1 MKKIG
6 ILICTLVIVIVAV
19 IGVNIYSYNE
29 RLKAAEKNNK
39 NYQSYYNVEVLGS
52 DVGSLINK
60 ILDTNSKN
68 NIQKDEN
75 GKYIDNGKEIAISV
89 TIKFLE
95 LDKNISI
102 EAIEKQGVDRFI
114 KNFGAETFKCTEIEY
129 YPNAKDVKSMHFEQV
144 KK

>member
-29 RLKAAEKNNK
+29 RLKATEKNNK

-75 GKYIDNGKEIAISV
+75 GKEISISI

-129 YPNAKDVKSMHFEQV
+129 YPNAKGVKSMHFEQV

>member
-29 RLKAAEKNNK
+29 RLKATEKNNK

-75 GKYIDNGKEIAISV
+75 GKENSISV

-129 YPNAKDVKSMHFEQV
+129 YPNAKGVKSMHFEQV

>member
-75 GKYIDNGKEIAISV
+75 EKENSISV

-129 YPNAKDVKSMHFEQV
+129 YPNAKGVKSMHFEQV

>member
-29 RLKAAEKNNK
+29 RLKATEKNNK

-75 GKYIDNGKEIAISV
+75 GKEISISV

-102 EAIEKQGVDRFI
+102 EAIEKQGVDRFV

-129 YPNAKDVKSMHFEQV
+129 YPNAKGVKSMHFEQV

>member
-29 RLKAAEKNNK
+29 RLRATEKNNK

-75 GKYIDNGKEIAISV
+75 GKEISISV

-129 YPNAKDVKSMHFEQV
+129 YPNAKGVKSMHFEQV

>member
-29 RLKAAEKNNK
+29 RLNATEKNNK

-75 GKYIDNGKEIAISV
+75 GKEISISV

-129 YPNAKDVKSMHFEQV
+129 YPNAKGVKSMHFEQV

>member
-1 MKKIG
+1 MIF
-6 ILICTLVIVIVAV
+6 
-19 IGVNIYSYNE
+19 
-29 RLKAAEKNNK
+29 
-39 NYQSYYNVEVLGS
+39 
-52 DVGSLINK
+52 
-60 ILDTNSKN
+60 
-68 NIQKDEN
+68 QKDEN

-129 YPNAKDVKSMHFEQV
+129 YPNAKGVKSMHFEQV

>member
-68 NIQKDEN
+68 NIQKDE
-75 GKYIDNGKEIAISV
+75 DGKEISISV

-129 YPNAKDVKSMHFEQV
+129 YPNAKGVKSMHFEQV

>member
-75 GKYIDNGKEIAISV
+75 GKENSISV

-95 LDKNISI
+95 LDKNI
-102 EAIEKQGVDRFI
+102 
-114 KNFGAETFKCTEIEY
+114 
-129 YPNAKDVKSMHFEQV
+129 
-144 KK
+144 

>member
-89 TIKFLE
+89 TIKF
-95 LDKNISI
+95 
-102 EAIEKQGVDRFI
+102 
-114 KNFGAETFKCTEIEY
+114 
-129 YPNAKDVKSMHFEQV
+129 
-144 KK
+144 

>member
-75 GKYIDNGKEIAISV
+75 GKEISISV

-129 YPNAKDVKSMHFEQV
+129 YPNAKGVKSMHFEQV

>member
-68 NIQKDEN
+68 NIQKD
-75 GKYIDNGKEIAISV
+75 GNGKEISISV

-129 YPNAKDVKSMHFEQV
+129 YPNAKGVKSMHFEQV

>member
-29 RLKAAEKNNK
+29 RLKATEKNNK

-75 GKYIDNGKEIAISV
+75 GKEISISV

-129 YPNAKDVKSMHFEQV
+129 YPDAKGVKSMHFEQV

>member
-29 RLKAAEKNNK
+29 RLKATEKNNK

-75 GKYIDNGKEIAISV
+75 GK
-89 TIKFLE
+89 
-95 LDKNISI
+95 
-102 EAIEKQGVDRFI
+102 
-114 KNFGAETFKCTEIEY
+114 
-129 YPNAKDVKSMHFEQV
+129 
-144 KK
+144 

>member
-29 RLKAAEKNNK
+29 RLKATEKDNK

-75 GKYIDNGKEIAISV
+75 GKEISISV

-129 YPNAKDVKSMHFEQV
+129 YPNAKGVKSMHFEQV

>member
-29 RLKAAEKNNK
+29 RLKATEKNNK

-75 GKYIDNGKEIAISV
+75 GKEISISV

-129 YPNAKDVKSMHFEQV
+129 YPNAKSVKSMHFEQV

>member
-6 ILICTLVIVIVAV
+6 ILICTLVIVIVAI

-75 GKYIDNGKEIAISV
+75 GKEISISV

-129 YPNAKDVKSMHFEQV
+129 YPNAKGVKSMHFEQV

>member
-114 KNFGAETFKCTEIEY
+114 KNFGAETFKCFCTEIF
-129 YPNAKDVKSMHFEQV
+129 NKSIYSLFFNCFD
-144 KK
+144 